1 MRGCLESIESLN
13 ISDNPL
19 YSIPDTINQLMLTM
33 PNVKDLQISLFD
45 EEDVDYILTHM
56 PQLQFLNN
64 LAVDR
69 GIIEQSDLHSSEATA
84 KA

>member
-1 MRGCLESIESLN
+1 MRGCLNSIESLN

-19 YSIPDTINQLMLTM
+19 QSIPDTINQLMLTM